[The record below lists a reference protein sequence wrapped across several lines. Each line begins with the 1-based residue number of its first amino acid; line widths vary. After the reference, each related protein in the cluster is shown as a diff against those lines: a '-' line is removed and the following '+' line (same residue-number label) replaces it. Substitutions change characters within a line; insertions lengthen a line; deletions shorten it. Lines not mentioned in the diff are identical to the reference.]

1 MINLEFSVFSFPTF
15 GLFYRF
21 LFAFQFFLCLCNW
34 DCFKNFTWEICP
46 RKFACRQPKLFKID
60 FFYCCVVCLFVYVTI
75 AQLTSTPYHWNVYS
89 PYCSPYFL
97 TFLWGEFVEQS
108 RASWFCNHFFILN
121 TLMFDLV
128 VILLGEIRCL
138 SHEGL

>member
-1 MINLEFSVFSFPTF
+1 MIKKWLTLSFQFSVFSFPTF

-60 FFYCCVVCLFVYVTI
+60 FFLLLCCLFVCVCDYSTI
-75 AQLTSTPYHWNVYS
+75 NFY
-89 PYCSPYFL
+89 
-97 TFLWGEFVEQS
+97 
-108 RASWFCNHFFILN
+108 
-121 TLMFDLV
+121 TLSLECVFS
-128 VILLGEIRCL
+128 ILLSLFPNILMRRICRTIKSFL
-138 SHEGL
+138 ILWSYPLFLIP